1 MFKNYLKTAYR
12 SLLRYRSAALIKLS
26 GLSLGMACCMLIV
39 VYISDE
45 LSYNRFNLHYR
56 DIYRVNFV
64 KHGDGETRVMAGTPN
79 AAGPAIQKDLPQV
92 AATAR
97 MYQRS
102 GILERRDGGNG
113 VAPGGEPSRN
123 GGKDA
128 GQGDGG
134 GKIGR
139 AHV

>member
-12 SLLRYRSAALIKLS
+12 SLLRYRSATLIKLS

-64 KHGDGETRVMAGTPN
+64 KHGDGETRVMANTPN

-102 GILERRDGGNG
+102 GILE
-113 VAPGGEPSRN
+113 
-123 GGKDA
+123 
-128 GQGDGG
+128 
-134 GKIGR
+134 
-139 AHV
+139 